1 MTNGLMALE
10 DCASDP
16 VISALVAAGAALLG
30 FLLATIRDWVRNRR
44 DRRRR
49 QQAALLNFFREIEG
63 NRQSC
68 SSNLMLLKT
77 EKNALKAKESKG
89 YVNALDRLEEGAW
102 SLARLDLPTWLV
114 VDGDLL
120 GRIETQLSI
129 TRRVNASL
137 ESRERFHIQ
146 HLAGDDRLLVEGLTK
161 YADVLVYPQ
170 EDLIGRIDEILREL
184 APHLPVG

>member
-1 MTNGLMALE
+1 M
-10 DCASDP
+10 
-16 VISALVAAGAALLG
+16 G
-30 FLLATIRDWVRNRR
+30 FLLATVRDWIRNRR

-49 QQAALLNFFREIEG
+49 QQGALLNFIREIDG

-77 EKNALKAKESKG
+77 EKNALKAMESKG

-114 VDGDLL
+114 VDSDLL
-120 GRIETQLSI
+120 GRIETLLSV

-146 HLAGDDRLLVEGLTK
+146 HLAGDDGFLVEGLTK
-161 YADVLVYPQ
+161 YANVLVYPQ
-170 EDLIGRIDEILREL
+170 EDLIRRIDEIRREL
-184 APHLPVG
+184 APHLQ